1 MATYKFDWRK
11 LNPKYFDIRVLFVI
25 PILNTANYEMSFFN
39 FYQKD

>member
-11 LNPKYFDIRVLFVI
+11 LNPKYFDIRVLFVF